1 MNLHRHTHDAHGEE
15 VGTNP
20 DFRFGDSSKS
30 SPDDS
35 HTAAEFIDTQLQL
48 EADAREALPYKFD
61 HCTKPL
67 GKIRQTVFSCLTC
80 NPVRADPSKTY
91 QPAGI
96 CYSCSIQCHGDH
108 TLVELFYKRNFQ
120 CECGTA
126 RFPETLLCKLR
137 PNPEMETKRESS
149 AEQVSSPNKY
159 NQNFYNRFCG
169 CECDYDAE
177 NQTGTMFQCLGL
189 GSVETGG
196 CGEDW
201 WHASCIV
208 GLEPDWYEK
217 QNYNSASPDS
227 KNLKKRATASNI
239 SKEIDAGKNSADS
252 ATTQVESGG
261 IQYDDMDFPYPP
273 GFPAENEFEGFIC
286 YKCVDSYPWIKR
298 YAGSPGFLQAVFLRD
313 KSHNSETYETHV
325 INNQKSDLH
334 SSKKRRASG
343 VDDLELDSRT
353 VSRLMKK
360 GTNDNQSY
368 TKTAEF
374 SDAIPS
380 PTSMESQNEC
390 KFKYL
395 PPVQTGK
402 FSIFFKEDFRSHL
415 CHCDDCFPKLQIH
428 PHLLEPEETYEPSV
442 STDPREELNSTAGSG
457 SLYERGESMLKNID
471 RVKAIEGVMAYNH
484 LKDKL
489 KPFFQQFAESG
500 KAISAEDIKAHF
512 AKIRGDELGI
522 KPGDTT

>member
-1 MNLHRHTHDAHGEE
+1 MNLHRLTDLTDGEE
-15 VGTNP
+15 GGSNSDV
-20 DFRFGDSSKS
+20 RSGDTPQS
-30 SPDDS
+30 SPHDS

-80 NPVRADPSKTY
+80 NPIRADPSETY
-91 QPAGI
+91 HPAGV

-108 TLVELFYKRNFQ
+108 TLVELFCKRNFQ
-120 CECGTA
+120 CECGTP

-137 PNPEMETKRESS
+137 PNPEIETKQDSS
-149 AEQVSSPNKY
+149 SEQVSSPNKY

-169 CECDYDAE
+169 CKCDYDAE
-177 NQTGTMFQCLGL
+177 NQSGTMFQCLGL

-217 QNYNSASPDS
+217 QNYNCGSLDS
-227 KNLKKRATASNI
+227 KNPEQRSTAFGTSQE
-239 SKEIDAGKNSADS
+239 SDASKNSADS
-252 ATTQVESGG
+252 VTTQAVREG

-298 YAGSPGFLQAVFLRD
+298 YAGAPGFLPAVFLQDR
-313 KSHNSETYETHV
+313 SHNSEINDIYV
-325 INNQKSDLH
+325 INDQNSDSH
-334 SSKKRRASG
+334 GSKKRRASR
-343 VDDLELDSRT
+343 VDDLESESRI
-353 VSRLMKK
+353 VPRLMKK
-360 GTNDNQSY
+360 GTNDNQSHNI
-368 TKTAEF
+368 TAEF

-380 PTSMESQNEC
+380 PRSMESQKEC
-390 KFKYL
+390 KFKCL
-395 PPVQTGK
+395 PPIKTGK
-402 FSIFFKEDFRSHL
+402 FSLFFKEDFRSHL
-415 CHCDDCFPKLQIH
+415 CRCDDCFPKLEIH

-457 SLYERGESMLKNID
+457 SLYERGETVLKNID

-512 AKIRGDELGI
+512 AKIRGDDLGF
-522 KPGDTT
+522 KADDTP